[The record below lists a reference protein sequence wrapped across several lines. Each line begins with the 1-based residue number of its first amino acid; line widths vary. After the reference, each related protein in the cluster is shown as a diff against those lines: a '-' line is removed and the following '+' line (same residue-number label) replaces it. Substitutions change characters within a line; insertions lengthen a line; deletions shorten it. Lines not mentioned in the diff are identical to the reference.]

1 MPIPT
6 NKSAEQL
13 RAQVHREGRSR
24 PEPTTPEEKSA
35 HEAFVRQSARLDE
48 LLSTNPQLEKFR
60 AVAGFDWGDRFIPV
74 QNFRRDMSLFGYE
87 GTKLVEHLWN
97 SLPSCRFKRFQE
109 LFCDKADYAIPRPD
123 VKAPCVVY
131 PPRRDLNNI
140 SLAACLV
147 SPAAIPF
154 KLIVDLGIVPEPTR
168 NLSDIEALE
177 IKSSPRVIASLK
189 AIFESAVAIG
199 PGNERVLLLRQI
211 DAKTYPEAQPLS
223 DEKIG
228 SIVYIRENTAVNRT
242 GPKRDRTV
250 WQAPEQIAS
259 YFPSVYSALRKT
271 DHETSGYQLE
281 TMSLGQLSVEWNE
294 LTTRARQQWRRSA
307 SPEVKATIR
316 GDLEALVGK
325 SRDELSGVSHHLKRE
340 AADAFMELEGRL
352 AQGSNNIT
360 THITAADAAV
370 RRLSRTMDG
379 SARKTGYNTTDA
391 KQLSNLIQG
400 AEHGFKLIADSLFRA
415 SARLNDEMKR
425 SGGYF
430 SQKGLALS
438 EREATTNTLLARA
451 GIPIN
456 SIDTVTDRP
465 LRVFAVRMRE
475 TYESLKTSLIN
486 QDIPGTQ
493 RAMVRLV
500 VLSKL
505 QRANSAFEVLR
516 RLTVRSD
523 AVPLRELTRT
533 VASLRSLLELRSVFP
548 QTLVPEFKSSYTKIQ
563 RRVSTIAN
571 GLERYRAQGLD
582 LTERR
587 QMYSRLRAYLD
598 QTDVEHEV
606 RSLPRDTDQ
615 DPAA

>member
-1 MPIPT
+1 M
-6 NKSAEQL
+6 A
-13 RAQVHREGRSR
+13 REGLAHTEAS
-24 PEPTTPEEKSA
+24 TPEEESA
-35 HEAFVRQSARLDE
+35 RDAFRRQSARLEE
-48 LLSTNPQLEKFR
+48 LLSTSSQLKNFR
-60 AVAGFDWGDRFIPV
+60 VAAGIDWSERFVPV
-74 QNFRRDMSLFGYE
+74 ENFRRDMSLFGHE
-87 GTKLVEHLWN
+87 GVKLVEHLWN

-109 LFCDKADYAIPRPD
+109 LFSDNAHYAIPRPNM
-123 VKAPCVVY
+123 KAPCVVY
-131 PPRRDLNNI
+131 PPRSELHGIPLTSCMVN
-140 SLAACLV
+140 
-147 SPAAIPF
+147 PAAIPF
-154 KLIVDLGIVPEPTR
+154 KLIVDLGIVAEPTR
-168 NLSDIEALE
+168 TLSDIEALE

-189 AIFESAVAIG
+189 AIFESAVALA

-211 DAKTYPEAQPLS
+211 DATKYPEAQQLS
-223 DEKIG
+223 EDKIG
-228 SIVYIRENTAVNRT
+228 SIIYIRENTAVNRT

-250 WQAPEQIAS
+250 WHAPEQVAS

-294 LTTRARQQWRRSA
+294 LTSRARQEWRRSA
-307 SPEVKATIR
+307 STEIKLTIR
-316 GDLEALVGK
+316 RDLEALVAK
-325 SRDELSGVSHHLKRE
+325 SREELSGVFHHLKRE
-340 AADAFMELEGRL
+340 AADAFTDLEARL

-370 RRLSRTMDG
+370 RRLNKTMDG

-391 KQLSNLIQG
+391 KQLSTLIQG
-400 AEHGFKLIADSLFRA
+400 AEHGFKLIGDSLFRA

-430 SQKGLALS
+430 SQKDLPLS
-438 EREATTNTLLARA
+438 EREATTNTLLVRA
-451 GIPIN
+451 GIPITA
-456 SIDTVTDRP
+456 IDMVADRP
-465 LRVFAVRMRE
+465 LRAFAIRMRE
-475 TYESLKTSLIN
+475 AYASLKSSVVD

-493 RAMVRLV
+493 RAIVRLV

-505 QRANSAFEVLR
+505 QRANSAFEALR
-516 RLTVRSD
+516 RLTVRSE

-533 VASLRSLLELRSVFP
+533 VASLKSLMDLRSVFP
-548 QTLVPEFKSSYTKIQ
+548 QTLVPEYKPTYSRIQ

-598 QTDVEHEV
+598 ETDLEAEV
-606 RSLPRDTDQ
+606 RALPEGEEMTPKD
-615 DPAA
+615 

>member
-1 MPIPT
+1 MT
-6 NKSAEQL
+6 
-13 RAQVHREGRSR
+13 REGQARAVSSTSD
-24 PEPTTPEEKSA
+24 EQSA
-35 HEAFVRQSARLDE
+35 HDAFLRESARLDQ
-48 LLSTNPQLEKFR
+48 LLSTTPQLTNFR
-60 AVAGFDWGDRFIPV
+60 AAAGFDWSDRFTPV

-87 GTKLVEHLWN
+87 GVKLVEHLWN

-123 VKAPCVVY
+123 MKAPCVVY
-131 PPRRDLNNI
+131 PPRRELNTI
-140 SLAACLV
+140 PLTACLV

-154 KLIVDLGIVPEPTR
+154 KFIVDLGIVPEPTR
-168 NLSDIEALE
+168 NLSDMEALE

-199 PGNERVLLLRQI
+199 PGNERVLLVRQI
-211 DAKTYPEAQPLS
+211 DTAKYPEALPLS
-223 DEKIG
+223 EDKIG
-228 SIVYIRENTAVNRT
+228 SIVYVRENTAVNRT

-271 DHETSGYQLE
+271 DHESSGYQLE

-294 LTTRARQQWRRSA
+294 LTTRAREQWRRSA
-307 SPEVKATIR
+307 SDEVKATIR
-316 GDLEALVGK
+316 GDLGALVAK
-325 SRDELSGVSHHLKRE
+325 SREELAGVSHHLKRE
-340 AADAFMELEGRL
+340 AADAFTDLEARL

-370 RRLSRTMDG
+370 RRLNRTMDG

-391 KQLSNLIQG
+391 KQLSTLIQG

-415 SARLNDEMKR
+415 SSRLNEEMKR

-430 SQKGLALS
+430 SQKDLPLS
-438 EREATTNTLLARA
+438 ARESTTNTLLVRA

-456 SIDTVTDRP
+456 AIDTVADRP

-475 TYESLKTSLIN
+475 AYASLKSSLIN
-486 QDIPGTQ
+486 QDIPGAQ
-493 RAMVRLV
+493 RAMVKLV

-516 RLTVRSD
+516 RLTVRSE

-533 VASLRSLLELRSVFP
+533 VASLRSLMELRSVFP
-548 QTLVPEFKSSYTKIQ
+548 QTLVPQCKPAYSKIQ

-571 GLERYRAQGLD
+571 GLERYRAEGLD

-598 QTDVEHEV
+598 QTDLEQEV
-606 RSLPRDTDQ
+606 RSLPEENE
-615 DPAA
+615 PSPSV